1 MKYFLQFKSIQH
13 FNFYNFL
20 SLISTFYSCFVSISM
35 LCFFECD
42 VLLKGSIFKQPIG
55 AFREYIAG
63 VLSGPKY
70 RLTTLISA
78 VWSMFWR
85 FYQRRKLCG
94 STWGGKSH
102 FYLTISSLI
111 VILKSSFLVYFSFPT
126 FRLFEAW
133 LNGGLLGLYLDRG
146 RGFSTYT
153 RVFLWYHH

>member
-20 SLISTFYSCFVSISM
+20 SLISTFNSCFVSISM

-102 FYLTISSLI
+102 IFI
-111 VILKSSFLVYFSFPT
+111 
-126 FRLFEAW
+126 W
-133 LNGGLLGLYLDRG
+133 LYHLW
-146 RGFSTYT
+146 
-153 RVFLWYHH
+153 LWYLRVLSWFISLSPLFAFLKLDWMVAY